1 MSTEVIRPT
10 AMNPSIKALSAESA
24 SPLATIRDL
33 EYALNA
39 GADIE
44 WVGTTAKRPPL
55 KSASNT
61 AYFDTTIGVPIWF
74 NGTIWI
80 DAAGNVA

>member
-1 MSTEVIRPT
+1 MSIQVIRPT
-10 AMNPSIKALSAESA
+10 AMNPAIEVLSSESA
-24 SPLATIRDL
+24 SPLATIRDV

-39 GADIE
+39 NINTV

-55 KSASNT
+55 KGASNT

-80 DAAGNVA
+80 DAAGNAA

>member
-1 MSTEVIRPT
+1 MQ
-10 AMNPSIKALSAESA
+10 PSIEVLSAESA
-24 SPLATIRDL
+24 SPLATIKDI

-39 GADIE
+39 DITTD

-55 KSASNT
+55 KGASNT

-80 DAAGNVA
+80 DAAGNAA